1 MTTLRRIMRFRVIS
15 ACACA
20 LLSLAAA
27 GYAQSLQSTLQQFA
41 GDAVKGYIQP
51 AGDLF
56 GANMNA
62 GMFHDAEISKMGFH
76 LSFDLIGMASMVG
89 DAQKTY
95 TANVPVPFNPP
106 TYQTA
111 TIFGG
116 KAGIATD
123 AGTGFTYHGTVDGMV
138 DTKVVPLAAP
148 QLTIGDLFGT
158 RAIIRFIATPE
169 VSNFPKAT
177 LWGIGLQHSISQY
190 VPVIPF
196 NVAAHVFYNKFT
208 FGSLIDFT
216 GTSIGVEASKSFS
229 ILRVYGGLAWEKS
242 TMKLT
247 YTPDNAA
254 FAPVDIT
261 LNGANN
267 FRATVGLGLH
277 IVFFSIFA
285 DANFGSIT
293 NFSAGIG
300 FGG

>member
-1 MTTLRRIMRFRVIS
+1 MLI
-15 ACACA
+15 
-20 LLSLAAA
+20 AAT
-27 GYAQSLQSTLQQFA
+27 GYAQSLESTLQQFGA
-41 GDAVKGYIQP
+41 DAVKGYIQP

-62 GMFHDAEISKMGFH
+62 GMFHSAEISKTGFH
-76 LSFDLIGMASMVG
+76 LSFDIIGMASMVG

-95 TANVPVPFNPP
+95 TANAPPGFNPS
-106 TYQTA
+106 TFQTA

-138 DTKVVPLAAP
+138 ETSVVPLAAP
-148 QLTIGDLFGT
+148 QITIGNLFGT
-158 RAIIRFIATPE
+158 RAIIRFIATPSVE
-169 VSNFPKAT
+169 NFPKAT
-177 LWGIGLQHSISQY
+177 LWGIGVQHSISQY
-190 VPVIPF
+190 LPVLPLD
-196 NVAAHVFYNKFT
+196 VAAHVFYNKFT
-208 FGSLIDFT
+208 FGDLIDFT

-242 TMKLT
+242 SMQLT
-247 YTPDNAA
+247 YTPASTA

-261 LNGANN
+261 MNGANN
-267 FRATVGLGLH
+267 FRATVGVGLH

-293 NFSAGIG
+293 NFSGGIG